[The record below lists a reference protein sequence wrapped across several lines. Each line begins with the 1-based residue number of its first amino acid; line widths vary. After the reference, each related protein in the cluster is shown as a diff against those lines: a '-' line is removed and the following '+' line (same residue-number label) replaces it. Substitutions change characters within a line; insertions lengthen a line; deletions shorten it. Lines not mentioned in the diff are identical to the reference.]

1 MRNRKGSAF
10 LGLNPIKVFSLNRKP
25 KKAAMELSVST
36 IVIVVLAMSML
47 ILGIVLVKNI
57 FEGATNIADMTND
70 QLKNQVS
77 ILFGGDKKLVVYPD
91 TQQRDIKQGDHDGFG
106 IGIKNLIEGSNNV
119 KFSYEVIVSDTDIRK
134 KCGVTEQEAL
144 DWIVTGRAE
153 DNIELAPGEFT
164 SGKVLFY
171 IPEGTALCTL
181 RYRVNVKVDGN
192 SYQSKH
198 FDITIKAA

>member
-1 MRNRKGSAF
+1 MR
-10 LGLNPIKVFSLNRKP
+10 

-57 FEGATNIADMTND
+57 FGGATDIADMTNE

-77 ILFGGDKKLVVYPD
+77 ILFGEDKKLVVYPD
-91 TQQRDIKQGDHDGFG
+91 TRRRDIRQGDSDGFG
-106 IGIKNLIEGSNNV
+106 IGIKNLLEGSNDV
-119 KFSYEVIVSDTDIRK
+119 KFSYEVVVSDPDIRK

-181 RYRVNVKVDGN
+181 RYRVNVKADGN
-192 SYQSKH
+192 SYQSEL
-198 FDITIKAA
+198 FDITIKPA